1 MQAGH
6 ETREPERSGSLVGF
20 YDCCH
25 IGQEET
31 SL

>member
-6 ETREPERSGSLVGF
+6 ETMEPERSGSMVEF
-20 YDCCH
+20 YDLRH
-25 IGQEET
+25 VGQEET